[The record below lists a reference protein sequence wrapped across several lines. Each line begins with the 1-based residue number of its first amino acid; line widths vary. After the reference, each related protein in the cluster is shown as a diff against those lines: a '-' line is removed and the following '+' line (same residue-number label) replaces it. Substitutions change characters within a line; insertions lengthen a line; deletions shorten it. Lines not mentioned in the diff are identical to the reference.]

1 MLKLNA
7 NYNLAFI
14 GIGRSL
20 MRQEDYKGAMDYFEM
35 AMDRDNYGR
44 AFRFYRKEM
53 VEENIMWMVIALAAI
68 MIIPL
73 SVRYVKKMRWEVEAH
88 ERNQVQK

>member
-20 MRQEDYKGAMDYFEM
+20 MRQEDYKGAMDQFKM
-35 AMDRDNYGR
+35 AMDRENYGR
-44 AFRFYRKEM
+44 AYRFFRKDM
-53 VEENIMWMVIALAAI
+53 VEENILWMVLIIAAVLV
-68 MIIPL
+68 IPL
-73 SVRYVKKMRWEVEAH
+73 VLRFTKKMRMEVEAH